1 LVNDLGAVSV
11 ACTLTGESGGARGGG
26 EFGHVINS
34 QSKRDFTEIV
44 LQYPN
49 ECLIVCPFWI
59 ERLPMRKTLLFSL
72 AFIAGF
78 SIMAIELLAGRILS
92 PYFGGSVYV
101 WGSIITIFMLALSI
115 GYLLGGRW
123 SLDTPNL
130 NRFGALFLLATIFML
145 PIAWLDEPIL
155 NYLSDLIE
163 DPRYGSLMASMV
175 LFTLPT
181 VILGMI
187 SPYAIRLLIEAKEAS
202 GQTAGR
208 LYFVSTFGS
217 AVGTLM
223 TSFYLVL
230 WLGIRQII
238 ILICTLLFIGGL
250 SALIFAK
257 TRGSE

>member
-1 LVNDLGAVSV
+1 
-11 ACTLTGESGGARGGG
+11 
-26 EFGHVINS
+26 
-34 QSKRDFTEIV
+34 
-44 LQYPN
+44 
-49 ECLIVCPFWI
+49 
-59 ERLPMRKTLLFSL
+59 MRKTLLFTL

-78 SIMAIELLAGRILS
+78 SIMAIELLAGRILA

-123 SLDTPNL
+123 SLDEPNL
-130 NRFGALFLLATIFML
+130 KKFGCLFIIATFLML
-145 PIAWLDEPIL
+145 PIAWMDQPVL
-155 NYLSDLIE
+155 NWLSGIIE
-163 DPRYGSLMASMV
+163 DPRYGSLAASLV
-175 LFTLPT
+175 LFSLPT
-181 VILGMI
+181 IFLGMI

-238 ILICTLLFIGGL
+238 VLICTLLLLGGL
-250 SALIFAK
+250 TALVYGLK
-257 TRGSE
+257 NGE

>member
-1 LVNDLGAVSV
+1 
-11 ACTLTGESGGARGGG
+11 
-26 EFGHVINS
+26 
-34 QSKRDFTEIV
+34 
-44 LQYPN
+44 
-49 ECLIVCPFWI
+49 
-59 ERLPMRKTLLFSL
+59 MRKTLLFTL

-78 SIMAIELLAGRILS
+78 SIMAIELLAGRILA

-123 SLDTPNL
+123 SLHEPNL
-130 NRFGALFLLATIFML
+130 KKFASLFIIATCLML
-145 PIAWLDEPIL
+145 PIAWMDEPVL
-155 NYLSDLIE
+155 NWLSDLIE
-163 DPRYGSLMASMV
+163 DPRYGSLTASLV
-175 LFTLPT
+175 LFSLPT
-181 VILGMI
+181 IFLGMI
-187 SPYAIRLLIEAKEAS
+187 SPYAIRLLIEDKEAS

-238 ILICTLLFIGGL
+238 VLICTLLLLGGL
-250 SALIFAK
+250 TALVYGLK
-257 TRGSE
+257 KGE

>member
-1 LVNDLGAVSV
+1 
-11 ACTLTGESGGARGGG
+11 
-26 EFGHVINS
+26 
-34 QSKRDFTEIV
+34 
-44 LQYPN
+44 
-49 ECLIVCPFWI
+49 
-59 ERLPMRKTLLFSL
+59 MRKSLLFTL

-123 SLDTPNL
+123 SLDQPNL
-130 NRFGALFLLATIFML
+130 NKFGFLFLLATAFMF

-155 NYLSDLIE
+155 NFISDRIE
-163 DPRYGSLMASMV
+163 DPRYGSLTASMI

-181 VILGMI
+181 VVLGMI
-187 SPYAIRLLIEAKEAS
+187 SPYAIRLLIEAREAS

-238 ILICTLLFIGGL
+238 VLICTLLLVGGL
-250 SALIFAK
+250 TALIFAK
-257 TRGSE
+257 IKGHE

>member
-1 LVNDLGAVSV
+1 
-11 ACTLTGESGGARGGG
+11 
-26 EFGHVINS
+26 
-34 QSKRDFTEIV
+34 
-44 LQYPN
+44 
-49 ECLIVCPFWI
+49 
-59 ERLPMRKTLLFSL
+59 MRKTLLFTL

-78 SIMAIELLAGRILS
+78 SIMAIELLAGRILA

-123 SLDTPNL
+123 SLNEPNL
-130 NRFGALFLLATIFML
+130 KKFASLFLIATVFML
-145 PIAWLDEPIL
+145 PIAWIDEPVL
-155 NYLSDLIE
+155 NLLSDYID
-163 DPRYGSLMASMV
+163 DPRYGSLAASLV
-175 LFTLPT
+175 LFSLPT
-181 VILGMI
+181 IFLGMI
-187 SPYAIRLLIEAKEAS
+187 SPYAIRLLVEAKEGS

-238 ILICTLLFIGGL
+238 VLICTLLFVGGL
-250 SALIFAK
+250 SALVYALK
-257 TRGSE
+257 KGE